1 MRQQLPDPTL
11 GLSRQA
17 GEDVLQIREGL
28 MAIQARRLDQA
39 HDRRSPL
46 AGAQRS
52 GKQPVVPLMSNSA

>member
-1 MRQQLPDPTL
+1 MRQQLPDL
-11 GLSRQA
+11 VLRLSRQA
-17 GEDVLQIREGL
+17 GEYILQIGEGL
-28 MAIQARRLDQA
+28 VSIEASRLDQA